1 MGTLLKT
8 APTGEA
14 SAAGKSAP
22 LLSTSAYMCI
32 LPRFYIPI
40 YGRMDGDK
48 PMSEKKNENDEITM
62 NEYDESDAESESDEQ
77 LLRRIC
83 KEEIAEVDYR
93 SIWEAIK
100 DNEQAA
106 EYAQEMASEAYML
119 AETAEGHAFNTVSE
133 LEDRLIALERAIEGI
148 LTKAKM
154 VRRDADSGG
163 DTEWY

>member
-22 LLSTSAYMCI
+22 LLSTSTYMCI

-40 YGRMDGDK
+40 YGRMNGDK
-48 PMSEKKNENDEITM
+48 PMSENKNEKNDEIRM
-62 NEYDESDAESESDEQ
+62 NEYDETESKTESEVLKEYEQ
-77 LLRRIC
+77 LLRGIC
-83 KEEIAEVDYR
+83 KEEVAEIDFSR
-93 SIWEAIK
+93 IWGAIE
-100 DNEQAA
+100 D
-106 EYAQEMASEAYML
+106 AQEEAQIAASHAEESEA
-119 AETAEGHAFNTVSE
+119 HAYGTVE
-133 LEDRLIALERAIEGI
+133 ALEDRLIALERAIEGI